1 MTTQTNVV
9 RLPRAA
15 KLIDRRRKQA
25 VRISRSQALAAGS
38 VGTVA
43 LVLTALSL
51 THLSHGI
58 EMVTHSPVWES
69 WAMAFGIDAGFVAIE
84 LAMLCPMSDKTARA
98 IKSYATWAI
107 GGTLVGSAALN
118 ALAFGAQAEGY
129 MLYPAVIFGLAV
141 PALIYAMTRI
151 GATIWMGRAQ

>member
-9 RLPRAA
+9 RLPRAT

-25 VRISRSQALAAGS
+25 VRLSRQQALSASAAG
-38 VGTVA
+38 VVA

-58 EMVTHSPVWES
+58 EMVTHSPTWES
-69 WAMAFGIDAGFVAIE
+69 WAMAFGIDAGFVVIE
-84 LAMLCPMSDKTARA
+84 FCLLCPMSDKTARA
-98 IKSYATWAI
+98 IKTWAAWAI

-129 MLYPAVIFGLAV
+129 MLYPAVMFGLAV

>member
-1 MTTQTNVV
+1 MTAASNVV
-9 RLPRAA
+9 RLPRATR
-15 KLIDRRRKQA
+15 LIDRRKKQA
-25 VRISRSQALAAGS
+25 VRVNRQQAYAAS
-38 VGTVA
+38 AVGTVA
-43 LVLTALSL
+43 LALTALSL

-58 EMVTHSPVWES
+58 EMVTHAPVWES
-69 WAMAFGIDAGFVAIE
+69 WLMAFGVDAGFVAIE
-84 LAMLCPMSDKTARA
+84 LALLCPMSDKTARA
-98 IKSYATWAI
+98 IKSYATSAI

-129 MLYPAVIFGLAV
+129 MLYPAVLFGLAV

>member
-1 MTTQTNVV
+1 MTNSNVV
-9 RLPRAA
+9 RLPRAT

-25 VRISRSQALAAGS
+25 VRISGQQALAAGS
-38 VGTVA
+38 AGTVA

-58 EMVTHSPVWES
+58 EMVTHAPTWES
-69 WAMAFGIDAGFVAIE
+69 WAMAFGVDAGFVTIE
-84 LAMLCPMSDKTARA
+84 LAMLCPMSDRTLKA
-98 IKSYATWAI
+98 IKSYAAWAI

-129 MLYPAVIFGLAV
+129 MLYPAVAFGLAV
-141 PALIYAMTRI
+141 PALIYAMTKI

>member
-25 VRISRSQALAAGS
+25 VRMSNQQVLSAGAAGI
-38 VGTVA
+38 VA
-43 LVLTALSL
+43 IALTALSL

-58 EMVTHSPVWES
+58 EMVTHAPVWES
-69 WAMAFGIDAGFVAIE
+69 WLMAFGIDAGFVVIE
-84 LAMLCPMSDKTARA
+84 FCLLCPMSDKTARA